1 MKKNSKGSEGALAQN
16 VRVHGVGG
24 LNQLSLP
31 LHVCGLK
38 EHCSLSLS
46 TYTYTDIDS
55 AKKNQVQRINSI
67 FYPRKLNSRCDPP
80 RPIGSLGPK
89 PFFGCLVVVLWDEPM
104 NLTMTSRRFRHHPSY
119 LKGLWISTIQPEK
132 TLWKRGY
139 CGIEEKWRK
148 TNVELWY

>member
-1 MKKNSKGSEGALAQN
+1 MLESMVLAAWISSVYPYMFVVLKSIAL
-16 VRVHGVGG
+16 
-24 LNQLSLP
+24 
-31 LHVCGLK
+31 
-38 EHCSLSLS
+38 SLSLS

-80 RPIGSLGPK
+80 WPIGSLGPK

-132 TLWKRGY
+132 KPFENGD
-139 CGIEEKWRK
+139 I
-148 TNVELWY
+148 VV